1 MKNIEFIVGDAT
13 NLEMI
18 PSGSIDLIITS
29 PPYFGVDP
37 SRYGDDQEKQ
47 INYDLDKMLEL
58 LVKSTSEMERVLKI
72 DGSIWINIG
81 NMNSLPHKYIVEVLN
96 KTKLYHSNTV
106 IHVLD
111 GDDPF
116 EDKEFI
122 NATYWY
128 WFQFTKLESPMPK
141 TNERRFGYYLNFF
154 KVKKYSSGSWS
165 LPATNKDDPVDLCLK
180 EKYGLVITDTMP
192 KELVKRIIEMF
203 SKKNDTVLDPFGG
216 TGLVSVT
223 ANQLERNAISV
234 DISKNQLFFAQKR
247 LEITKEME

>member
-1 MKNIEFIVGDAT
+1 MTSIEFIVGDAT

-18 PSGSIDLIITS
+18 PSESIELIITS
-29 PPYFGVDP
+29 PPYFGVDTL
-37 SRYGDDQEKQ
+37 RYGDDQKKQ
-47 INYDLDKMLEL
+47 INYDLDKMLDL
-58 LVKSTSEMERVLKI
+58 LIKSTYEMERVLKI

-81 NMNSLPHKYIVEVLN
+81 DRGSLPHKYMVEVLK

-111 GDDPF
+111 GKDPF
-116 EDKEFI
+116 DNKEFL
-122 NATYWY
+122 NGNYWY
-128 WFQFTKLESPMPK
+128 WFQLTKLENPMPK

-154 KVKKYSSGSWS
+154 KIKKYSSGCWI
-165 LPATNKDDPVDLCLK
+165 LPSTNKDDPVDIRLK
-180 EKYGLVITDTMP
+180 EEHGLAITDTMP

-223 ANQLERNAISV
+223 ANELERNAISI
-234 DISKNQLFFAQKR
+234 DISKDQLFFAQKR
-247 LEITKEME
+247 LEITKEMQ